1 MTRRFASASR
11 NVSYLATAVATSG
24 AIVLAIALRTA
35 PLAAQQFVRERPPT
49 LGAPARLTVPAVS
62 STRLANGI
70 TISVVEQRELP
81 LVQLV
86 VSFPGGSRL
95 DGATPGIAAFT
106 ANMLDEGAG
115 TRDAA
120 TLQAELAYLGAS
132 LQTGADWDR
141 LFVSLK
147 VPVRSL
153 GPALDLLADVVR
165 RPTFNAAEVRRQR
178 DLRLANLLQ
187 QRDQPN
193 ALADLAFNAIVFPQ
207 GHPYHHSAGGDSVTV
222 AAMDSATV
230 RAFYARTIRP
240 DLARIV
246 VVGDISQ
253 SDARAQLA
261 QRLGDWSATE
271 AAATVVPITVA
282 PLRQQQTRVYLVDKP
297 NAAQSVITIGWP
309 GLDRLSPDYAP
320 LMVMN
325 TLLGGSFTSRLN
337 MNLRETKGFTYGASS
352 RFAFRLAPGPFTA
365 SAAVRT
371 NVTDSSLVEFFN
383 ELRTVRNTPVPS
395 DELQRAK
402 SYVELGLPGSLES
415 TSQVANS
422 IAQLATFALP
432 LGELSSFAQKV
443 RVVSAA
449 DVQRVARQYLTPDR
463 ATVVVVG
470 DLSKVR
476 RGIEDLKLGEISV
489 LEVRD
494 IAR

>member
-1 MTRRFASASR
+1 MTRQSLSASR
-11 NVSYLATAVATSG
+11 KASRLATTAALVGGVASS
-24 AIVLAIALRTA
+24 IALCTS
-35 PLAAQQFVRERPPT
+35 PLAAQQFVRERPPA
-49 LGAPARLTVPAVS
+49 LGAPARLTVPAVA

-70 TISVVEQRELP
+70 ALSVVEQRELP
-81 LVQLV
+81 LVQVV

-115 TRDAA
+115 ARDAA

-141 LFVSLK
+141 IFVSLK

-165 RPTFNAAEVRRQR
+165 RPTFSAAEVRRQR

-193 ALADLAFNAIVFPQ
+193 ALADLAFNAVVFPK
-207 GHPYHHSAGGDSVTV
+207 GHPYHNSAGGDSASV
-222 AAMDSATV
+222 AGLDSATV

-253 SDARAQLA
+253 GDARAQLA
-261 QRLGDWSATE
+261 QRLGDWSATG
-271 AAATVVPITVA
+271 AAAAVAPITVA

-352 RFAFRLAPGPFTA
+352 RFAFRRAPGPFTA

-371 NVTDSSLVEFFN
+371 NVTDSSLVEFFK
-383 ELRTVRNTPVPS
+383 ELRAVRDTPIPA

-402 SYVELGLPGSLES
+402 SYVELALPGSLES
-415 TSQVANS
+415 TSQVAAS
-422 IAQLATFALP
+422 IAQLATFSLP
-432 LGELSSFAQKV
+432 LGELATYAQKV
-443 RVVSAA
+443 RAVTAA
-449 DVQRVARQYLTPDR
+449 DVQRVARQYLTPDQ

-470 DLSKVR
+470 DLSRVR
-476 RGIEDLKLGEISV
+476 RAIEDLKLGEISV